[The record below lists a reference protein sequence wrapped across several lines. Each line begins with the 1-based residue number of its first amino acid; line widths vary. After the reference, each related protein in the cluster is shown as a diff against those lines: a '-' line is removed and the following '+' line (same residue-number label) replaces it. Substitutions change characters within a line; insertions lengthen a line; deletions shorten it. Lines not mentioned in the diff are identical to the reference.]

1 MKGTGAFAGRF
12 LVIDD
17 NEAIHQDFRKIFA
30 REGQADADLASAEA
44 ALFGDEPAED
54 VRPAFEIDSA
64 FQGQEGLALVRRA
77 KEAGRPYAMGF
88 VDVRMPPGWDGVET
102 AARIWEVDPDMQI
115 VICTAY
121 SDHSWDELLDRL
133 GRSDRL
139 VILKKPF
146 DNIEVLQLANALTE
160 KWRLSRES
168 RSRLSDLE
176 GMVEG
181 RTRELSSANAHLS
194 ATNEQLTAAI
204 GHAKEMAA
212 AALVATKAK
221 SQFLANMSHEI
232 RTPMNG
238 ILGMTDL
245 LLETSLSVE
254 QRDYLEMVR
263 GSAGNL
269 LELINDLLDFSKI
282 EAGHLELEHRPFALR
297 RTIEDAVRI
306 LGIAAARK
314 GLELSFRVAPD
325 LPDRLVGDGGRLRQV
340 VVNLV
345 GNAIKFTERGSVA
358 VALERVPG
366 RNGRVEL
373 HAVVTDTGVG
383 IPEDRL
389 AAIFEPFTQA
399 DGSTTRRFGGTGLG
413 LSISSQLVGAMGGR
427 MWLDSEV
434 GRGSEVHF
442 SGFFDA
448 DRDAPSDDHAPRGTG
463 RSSATSAAAT
473 RPLRVLLAEDN
484 LVNRRLATAILEKR
498 GHTVVP
504 VVNGREVLAQV
515 LAAAYDVVLMDVQM
529 PEMDGLQVTAAIR
542 ASEEGTGQRL
552 PIVALTAHALA
563 GDREACLAAGMDDY
577 LTKPVD
583 TLELLAA
590 LARIGG
596 RAPASP
602 PAPGV
607 AALPGIQRDRILERL
622 GGDRELLTE
631 LVDLFR
637 AESPR
642 MLADVRAAV
651 ESGGGKRLEEA
662 AHALRGCLRN
672 FGDTPA
678 SAAAL
683 ALEAIGRGN
692 EAGAASR
699 LPELEREVDRVA
711 RDLELLKVEAP
722 RIRL

>member
-1 MKGTGAFAGRF
+1 
-12 LVIDD
+12 
-17 NEAIHQDFRKIFA
+17 
-30 REGQADADLASAEA
+30 
-44 ALFGDEPAED
+44 
-54 VRPAFEIDSA
+54 
-64 FQGQEGLALVRRA
+64 
-77 KEAGRPYAMGF
+77 
-88 VDVRMPPGWDGVET
+88 
-102 AARIWEVDPDMQI
+102 
-115 VICTAY
+115 
-121 SDHSWDELLDRL
+121 
-133 GRSDRL
+133 
-139 VILKKPF
+139 
-146 DNIEVLQLANALTE
+146 
-160 KWRLSRES
+160 
-168 RSRLSDLE
+168 
-176 GMVEG
+176 
-181 RTRELSSANAHLS
+181 
-194 ATNEQLTAAI
+194 
-204 GHAKEMAA
+204 
-212 AALVATKAK
+212 
-221 SQFLANMSHEI
+221 
-232 RTPMNG
+232 
-238 ILGMTDL
+238 
-245 LLETSLSVE
+245 
-254 QRDYLEMVR
+254 
-263 GSAGNL
+263 
-269 LELINDLLDFSKI
+269 
-282 EAGHLELEHRPFALR
+282 
-297 RTIEDAVRI
+297 
-306 LGIAAARK
+306 
-314 GLELSFRVAPD
+314 
-325 LPDRLVGDGGRLRQV
+325 
-340 VVNLV
+340 
-345 GNAIKFTERGSVA
+345 
-358 VALERVPG
+358 
-366 RNGRVEL
+366 
-373 HAVVTDTGVG
+373 
-383 IPEDRL
+383 
-389 AAIFEPFTQA
+389 
-399 DGSTTRRFGGTGLG
+399 
-413 LSISSQLVGAMGGR
+413 
-427 MWLDSEV
+427 
-434 GRGSEVHF
+434 
-442 SGFFDA
+442 
-448 DRDAPSDDHAPRGTG
+448 
-463 RSSATSAAAT
+463 
-473 RPLRVLLAEDN
+473 
-484 LVNRRLATAILEKR
+484 
-498 GHTVVP
+498 
-504 VVNGREVLAQV
+504 
-515 LAAAYDVVLMDVQM
+515 MDVQM